1 MLHLIN
7 HTSADQYWFSGNSK
21 TQADAVILK
30 PLSATG
36 AFLNETTR
44 LLFQGTYR
52 LTPGS
57 TSHPFSL
64 RISPPFTQVVAVEV
78 AATHVGTL
86 VGHMY
91 SLGTGYQLL
100 AVSAGGNAVSA
111 NIELIGTHDI
121 RVTAVLNIA
130 GSSLGFVAT
139 GSPSADRT
147 SGANVV
153 GILRNRQV

>member
-1 MLHLIN
+1 MGLFDLN
-7 HTSADQYWFSGNSK
+7 LWTRPF
-21 TQADAVILK
+21 K
-30 PLSATG
+30 PYRAANFG
-36 AFLNETTR
+36 
-44 LLFQGTYR
+44 LL
-52 LTPGS
+52 
-57 TSHPFSL
+57 
-64 RISPPFTQVVAVEV
+64 VVLLA
-78 AATHVGTL
+78 
-86 VGHMY
+86 
-91 SLGTGYQLL
+91 LL

-153 GILRNRQV
+153 GILRNRQA